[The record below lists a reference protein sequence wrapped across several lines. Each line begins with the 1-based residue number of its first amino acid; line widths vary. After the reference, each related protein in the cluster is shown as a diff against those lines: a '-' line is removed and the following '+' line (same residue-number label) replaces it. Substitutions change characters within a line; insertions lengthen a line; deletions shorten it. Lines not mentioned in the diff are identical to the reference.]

1 MRVVSVGMC
10 GVYVSMGV
18 GVRWVWRAWCVCMKR
33 VEFMHVAVFQIP
45 VLQCIQQTAAELSSW
60 AAT

>member
-33 VEFMHVAVFQIP
+33 VEFMHVAVFQIHLLLCSGEAKP
-45 VLQCIQQTAAELSSW
+45 PGLGMRV
-60 AAT
+60 